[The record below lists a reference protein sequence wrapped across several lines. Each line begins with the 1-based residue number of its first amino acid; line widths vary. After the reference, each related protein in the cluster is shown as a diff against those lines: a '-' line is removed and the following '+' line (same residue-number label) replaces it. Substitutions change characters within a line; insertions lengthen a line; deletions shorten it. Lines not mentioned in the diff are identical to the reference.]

1 VTADELL
8 AQGEIEEA
16 EAYMEAQRQ
25 FMWANGYHIRRI
37 NQAYFAFHGA
47 YADQP
52 GGAAGEDPVGAA
64 VRKLWQQSDSPAEF
78 LRTMARMDDYT
89 DLQQALGN

>member
-1 VTADELL
+1 
-8 AQGEIEEA
+8 
-16 EAYMEAQRQ
+16 MEARRV
-25 FMWANGYHIRRI
+25 FFWENGYLIRKL

-64 VRKLWQQSDSPAEF
+64 VRALRSQSLSLADFLNRISWMSSFEQLKKAVSPQ
-78 LRTMARMDDYT
+78 D
-89 DLQQALGN
+89 